1 MFLFSAYTYGAV
13 EKVLQINLHF
23 FIFPRKDIPS
33 NVSIRQSTI
42 EETLSN
48 RLLCAKQTGAVAK
61 SATAPVDVCSYSS
74 VRYLHGTLSVSQTP
88 LTDK

>member
-48 RLLCAKQTGAVAK
+48 RLLCANKPGLLQ

-88 LTDK
+88 LTDR